1 MRNQMRLVLLI
12 VIFFVNPL
20 RAAEPVK
27 ISARNPEVLASYA
40 DAAEMRA
47 QLKSLSPKL
56 QRVCGDLLETQLRM
70 HNETDNWKMYS
81 LYEVFE
87 REALMTGPL
96 QRVPTITELAS
107 AIPKY
112 TAYRPMKTKQ
122 VPVPALLKN
131 GSILIADKGVA
142 CGPDPLALTKGAYFM
157 KCGAYLIGSGLMKTQ
172 ALAVKSC
179 KDVRV
184 LVNADLE

>member
-1 MRNQMRLVLLI
+1 MLTQVRLTLLI
-12 VIFFVNPL
+12 VLFFANPL

-27 ISARNPEVLASYA
+27 ISARSPEVLATYA
-40 DAAEMRA
+40 AASEMRA

-70 HNETDNWKMYS
+70 HNETDSWKMYS

-87 REALMTGPL
+87 REALMTGSL
-96 QRVPTITELAS
+96 QRVATITELAG

-112 TAYRPMKTKQ
+112 TAYRLMKTKQ
-122 VPVPALLKN
+122 VPVPTLMKD

-157 KCGAYLIGSGLMKTQ
+157 KCGSYLIGSGLMKTQ
-172 ALAVKSC
+172 ALSVKSC
-179 KDVRV
+179 KSIRV
-184 LVNADLE
+184 LVNAALE